1 MDEVDYYPPKPELV
15 EPKVNSNIAVT
26 LFSIVLFI
34 LVFLLFFG
42 DEINFILYLIVV
54 LLIHE
59 LGHFITM
66 KWFGYEQVRMLFIPL
81 MGAFVQGKKNS
92 YSQKQSF
99 IVTLAGP
106 VPGLILGTLLFYGGL
121 SYHSYWMVELSALF
135 LLLNIINLLPLDP
148 LDGGQLFKLFFR
160 KRTELFLMIFA
171 LISSLFI
178 IALGWFLDSMIIMIF
193 GFFMA
198 FRVRALQKHYQ
209 MHKELI
215 EEKVNYEVSYP
226 SLSNR
231 DFSKIKQILLSHTP
245 PLRTYIEQVDEDESN
260 PVLASQVNNVL
271 KTPVVNDASNL
282 FKSIVA
288 LIWISAFALPFI
300 LYFTVNFTWFM
311 SFLMLEKL

>member
-1 MDEVDYYPPKPELV
+1 
-15 EPKVNSNIAVT
+15 
-26 LFSIVLFI
+26 
-34 LVFLLFFG
+34 
-42 DEINFILYLIVV
+42 
-54 LLIHE
+54 
-59 LGHFITM
+59 
-66 KWFGYEQVRMLFIPL
+66 
-81 MGAFVQGKKNS
+81 
-92 YSQKQSF
+92 
-99 IVTLAGP
+99 
-106 VPGLILGTLLFYGGL
+106 
-121 SYHSYWMVELSALF
+121 
-135 LLLNIINLLPLDP
+135 
-148 LDGGQLFKLFFR
+148 
-160 KRTELFLMIFA
+160 
-171 LISSLFI
+171 
-178 IALGWFLDSMIIMIF
+178 MIF